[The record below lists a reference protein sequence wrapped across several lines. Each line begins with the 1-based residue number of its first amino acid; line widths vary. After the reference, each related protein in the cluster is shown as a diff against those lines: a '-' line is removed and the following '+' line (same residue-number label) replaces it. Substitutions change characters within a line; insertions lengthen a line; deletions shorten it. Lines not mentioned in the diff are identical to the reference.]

1 MVKITVTVDCPSWLV
16 QGVKEALA
24 EYLEAFGDT
33 KVVSIEEERPEQ
45 MKLEI

>member
-1 MVKITVTVDCPSWLV
+1 MVRITVTVDCPPWLV

-24 EYLEAFGDT
+24 EYLEAYGDT

-45 MKLEI
+45 TKMEL